1 MSYERIA
8 SLGSGNVFDVR
19 KNDLSTVLNFI
30 KTSMDTNR
38 VNLLSVD
45 VPKRQLNPTPKNLYI
60 DESIKSFLVSVSGVK
75 PNIDLVDPTGKTI
88 DKELMTD
95 LDLKNVKIVKILV
108 SFGGKLN
115 ILFLVNLYR
124 QTKTVLCT

>member
-1 MSYERIA
+1 MRTGNCGLPDINYERIA
-8 SLGSGNVFDVR
+8 SLGSGTVFDVR
-19 KNDLSTVLNFI
+19 KKDLSNVLNFI

-45 VPKRQLNPTPKNLYI
+45 IPKRQLSATSKNLYI

-88 DKELMTD
+88 NKRLMTD

-108 SFGGKLN
+108 SSVAN
-115 ILFLVNLYR
+115 
-124 QTKTVLCT
+124 